1 MEELKKVPLSGFMAG
16 ILIGIGCA
24 VFLSCDSKYVGALFF
39 CVGLITICNMG
50 YHLITGRI
58 CTSLG
63 REKSELLIIP
73 ACVAAN
79 LAGCFVIGWTLRT
92 FLPKLVDKVLPLC
105 LARLEQAPLQTVF
118 LGILCGI
125 LMFVAVV
132 TFQKQEGVA
141 RYLGIIFG
149 IPTFIL
155 CGFEHSVA
163 DAIYFFTSGLPFG
176 DWAVYVLLVLIG
188 NMIGGMLFP
197 ALMMINDLFVNKKKT
212 IQV

>member
-1 MEELKKVPLSGFMAG
+1 
-16 ILIGIGCA
+16 
-24 VFLSCDSKYVGALFF
+24 
-39 CVGLITICNMG
+39 MG

-63 REKSELLIIP
+63 RENSELLIIP

-125 LMFVAVV
+125 MMFVAVV

-176 DWAVYVLLVLIG
+176 DWAGYVLLVLIG